1 MKWLG
6 SRNERTYST
15 SVPSSLKLCRSDSRN
30 TVSGVFSNAW
40 AIGPSLSADTSIY
53 PEAACS
59 PACFMVFEMEPSTS
73 PSIRS
78 MTSRS
83 AGMAGR
89 YETSYETGVDRKSLR
104 RAIS

>member
-1 MKWLG
+1 
-6 SRNERTYST
+6 
-15 SVPSSLKLCRSDSRN
+15 
-30 TVSGVFSNAW
+30 
-40 AIGPSLSADTSIY
+40 
-53 PEAACS
+53 
-59 PACFMVFEMEPSTS
+59 MVFEMEPSTS

-78 MTSRS
+78 MASRS